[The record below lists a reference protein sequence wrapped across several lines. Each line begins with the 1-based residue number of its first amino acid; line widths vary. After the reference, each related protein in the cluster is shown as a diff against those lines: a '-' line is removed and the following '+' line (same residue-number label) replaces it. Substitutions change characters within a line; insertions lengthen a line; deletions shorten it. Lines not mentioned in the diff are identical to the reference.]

1 MKSVPSVAAFTLFA
15 LLAACGGAGRETPPA
30 NVLQRGLTSDPET
43 LDFHKAR
50 STQAAEVKRVLG
62 EGLVGYSP
70 GGSLPLL
77 TSLLAPRERLE

>member
-1 MKSVPSVAAFTLFA
+1 MKSLRSVAAFI
-15 LLAACGGAGRETPPA
+15 LLAVLGACGGADREAPPA
-30 NVLQRGLTSDPET
+30 NVLERGLASDPET

-50 STQAAEVKRVLG
+50 STQAAEVQRVLG

-70 GGSLPLL
+70 GGSLPLS